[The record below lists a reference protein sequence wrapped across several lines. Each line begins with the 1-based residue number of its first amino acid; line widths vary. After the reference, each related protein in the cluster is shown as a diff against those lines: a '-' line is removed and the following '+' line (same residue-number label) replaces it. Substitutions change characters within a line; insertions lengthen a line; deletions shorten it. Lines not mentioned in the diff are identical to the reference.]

1 VLNQYYEQ
9 GLAAFCAREFERAI
23 SFFQEVLR
31 VESCHLEATRLMA
44 WACIELG
51 WYEEAVRGCD
61 KLIALNYQVMT
72 ALYNK
77 GVVLLG
83 QMRLLEA
90 KICFEKIDSHDPNYI
105 NAQINLAVLHLKLG
119 NNKKSVFYYQKVLS
133 ILPGHEHANYMI
145 AALTGKNI
153 FKKTPK
159 EFIQQLY
166 AAYAANYEYDMLG
179 QLNYRVPELL
189 KNFFLKHSMLKNNLK
204 SVLDLGCGTGLAGQC
219 FKPFAKELIGVDLS
233 LEMLQKSKEK
243 NIYEELHC
251 MQMEQYL
258 LTCNK
263 KFDLVYASD
272 SLIYTGDLSHLFSLV
287 QAVLLP
293 KSYFLFSVEAK
304 EENNISYRLNETG
317 RFSHE
322 LSYLGDLAKKA
333 AWEWLARDSVVLRTQ
348 HDESVQGFL
357 VLLGRD

>member
-1 VLNQYYEQ
+1 MLNQYYER
-9 GLAAFCAREFERAI
+9 GVAAFRAREFEQAI

-31 VESCHLEATRLMA
+31 FEPCHFEATRLMA
-44 WACIELG
+44 WACIELD
-51 WYEEAVRGCD
+51 WHEEAVRGCD
-61 KLIALNYQVMT
+61 KLIELNYQVMT
-72 ALYNK
+72 AFYNK
-77 GVVLLG
+77 GVVLLR

-90 KICFEKIDSHDPNYI
+90 KTCFEKINSHDPNYI

-119 NNKKSVFYYQKVLS
+119 NNKKSLCHYQNVLS
-133 ILPGHEHANYMI
+133 VQHEHEHANYMM
-145 AALTGKNI
+145 AALTKKNI

-189 KNFFLKHSMLKNNLK
+189 KNLFLKHAVLKNNLK
-204 SVLDLGCGTGLAGQC
+204 SVLDLGCGTGLTGQC
-219 FKPFAKELIGVDLS
+219 FKPFTKELIGVDLS
-233 LEMLQKSKEK
+233 LEMLQQSKEK
-243 NIYEELHC
+243 NIYEELYC

-258 LTCNK
+258 LACNK

-272 SLIYTGDLSHLFSLV
+272 SLIYTGDLSALFSLV

-293 KSYFLFSVEAK
+293 KAYFLFSVEAK
-304 EENNISYRLNETG
+304 EENNIPYQLNETG

-322 LSYLGDLAKKA
+322 LSYLQSLANLGVWCEFSLESVVIRTQKNEPVKA
-333 AWEWLARDSVVLRTQ
+333 YVAMLARN
-348 HDESVQGFL
+348 
-357 VLLGRD
+357 